1 MKEYAITDVW
11 VSEELAYML
20 VCNHNCSM
28 PRYDPETVNIAT
40 VAYLWNIPTDYIRVY
55 RNVIT
60 DPEDSL
66 AKELLLIN
74 TTEARLEYLN
84 S

>member
-11 VSEELAYML
+11 VSKELAYML
-20 VCNHNCSM
+20 VSNHNCTM
-28 PRYDPETVNIAT
+28 PSYAPAVVNVTPA
-40 VAYLWNIPTDYIRVY
+40 AYLWNIPTDYIRVY

-74 TTEARLEYLN
+74 STEARLEHLN